1 MSSFFRNLPSW
12 PRLASEIYQNKR
24 EYVLFI
30 GSLLLAGSVAI
41 ISLSF
46 FISIAE
52 DLYGPRF
59 QVFDK
64 SAFDILHSLR
74 SPTLTSFFTIIT
86 SLGSAP
92 AYFTLIPFIGLILYY
107 RGFRWSTSIQS
118 SIILISSFLL
128 NVALKHFVARPR
140 PVNALRLVE
149 ASSYSFPSGH
159 AMSATALYGFLIYL
173 CYKYLPFGVLRAS
186 GVFFLSLLILMIGT
200 SRIYLGVHYA
210 SDVLAGFV
218 IGLFWLMTCIIII
231 RSVEFYRKSKNLE
244 EGQPK

>member
-1 MSSFFRNLPSW
+1 MRSLFRKFTSPHK
-12 PRLASEIYQNKR
+12 LATELYQHKR
-24 EYVLFI
+24 EYVLFM
-30 GSLLLAGSVAI
+30 GSLLVVGTVAI

-46 FISIAE
+46 FISIAD

-59 QVFDK
+59 EAFDK

-74 SPTLTSFFTIIT
+74 SPTLTQFFTVIT
-86 SLGSAP
+86 NLGSAP
-92 AYFTLIPFIGLILYY
+92 AYFTLIPIMGIVFYY
-107 RGFRWSTSIQS
+107 RGFKWNTSIQS
-118 SIILISSFLL
+118 SIVLISSFLL

-173 CYKYLPFGVLRAS
+173 CYKYLPFGFLRALS
-186 GVFFLSLLILMIGT
+186 VFFLSLLIVMIGT

-218 IGLFWLMTCIIII
+218 IGLFWLITCIMII
-231 RSVEFYRKSKNLE
+231 RSVEFYRKSKSLA